1 MSNFNERLKLLRKE
15 RDYTQDQLA
24 NLLGI
29 SRSSLA
35 MYEQGRRKPDFETLE
50 AMADLFNVDIDY
62 LLGTKDTT
70 TFLGISLATNEME
83 LIRAFRELN
92 DEGQQRAI
100 SYISDLSEMEKY
112 TEKEKTSLGS
122 A

>member
-112 TEKEKTSLGS
+112 TEKEKTSRGS